1 MCCTAISI
9 LGFGARDSPGMS
21 VPTLIAL
28 DPIHADPVRRRRWLP
43 VQSPM
48 ATAGLIIVVFVCLI
62 ALLAPWIAPHDFKEQ
77 QLSKS
82 LIGPFWEADSDP

>member
-1 MCCTAISI
+1 
-9 LGFGARDSPGMS
+9 
-21 VPTLIAL
+21 
-28 DPIHADPVRRRRWLP
+28 
-43 VQSPM
+43 M